1 MQRAKPEKAA
11 RMSRDEIVSVRPVN
25 GRRQWMATMTL
36 SDSWAFNDLLARL
49 GDDPFS
55 QDMAVVSVA
64 AHRDPAGTWS
74 LLYGSVLLGP
84 ADMATSSWLDWRAAS
99 GERFAAHAKAS
110 LDQQGIT
117 TSTFADFVAVDGDW
131 LIARTPLTGEGSAV
145 DQAQRWVQELMGPG
159 AAFQQPNAGPH
170 IVSAA
175 LEPADA
181 LAMSS
186 PWWPASLQPLVFS
199 ARRPVIGYRFPISKP
214 RSPLPQPPDSWQFD
228 EVQARQP
235 LLNLVS
241 LVGLSVT
248 SDGQP
253 VPAALA
259 IGRLR
264 RTAWFS
270 GVRLTENIEADITLA
285 PDRVSLGDL
294 EVDLEEYA
302 DDGLVQA
309 RRLRLAD
316 VALPQGSPARVSVVL
331 PTLGQELRRQLRL
344 YDRAGRLL
352 DNCDVTAFLSQI
364 KITMTANADG
374 KTTTQHVSVG
384 NPPATPTPVTR
395 LAALDSADAEYTRLL
410 TEGLDRRILD
420 DPATALAAIQDA
432 LQDARDDLLVLDPYF
447 GHKPTDW
454 AALQKVSVPVR
465 VLTMHK
471 QFARP
476 ASAKKPA
483 QPPVLIPP
491 PPPADIQHLPR
502 LQIRSWSQKA
512 PWHDRV
518 YLWADGGLTVGG
530 SPSGLGTRLMR
541 LDRLN
546 PVEANA
552 WRTRFEAWWLDQL
565 AIQIL

>member
-1 MQRAKPEKAA
+1 
-11 RMSRDEIVSVRPVN
+11 
-25 GRRQWMATMTL
+25 MALTG
-36 SDSWAFNDLLARL
+36 SGIFENLLTRL
-49 GDDPFS
+49 GDDPLS
-55 QDMAVVSVA
+55 QDVAVVSVA
-64 AHRDPAGTWS
+64 AHRDPAGGWS

-84 ADMATSSWLDWRAAS
+84 AEMATSSWLDWRAAS
-99 GERFAAHAKAS
+99 GELFAVQAKAT
-110 LDQQGIT
+110 LGQQGIT
-117 TSTFADFVAVDGDW
+117 TATFADFVVVDGDW
-131 LIARTPLTGEGSAV
+131 LIARTSLTGQGSAV
-145 DQAQRWVQELMGPG
+145 DQAQRWVQALTGPG
-159 AAFQQPNAGPH
+159 AVVQPPNAGPH

-175 LEPADA
+175 LGPADA
-181 LAMSS
+181 LVMSS
-186 PWWPASLQPLVFS
+186 PWWSAALQPLVAA
-199 ARRPVIGYRFPISKP
+199 ARRPVIGYRFPVSEPSSPVP
-214 RSPLPQPPDSWQFD
+214 RWPDSWWLERD
-228 EVQARQP
+228 KVRQP
-235 LLNLVS
+235 LLDLLS
-241 LVGLSVT
+241 LAGLSVT
-248 SDGQP
+248 TDGQP
-253 VPAALA
+253 TPIALA

-270 GVRLTENIEADITLA
+270 GIRLTEHVEADITMA
-285 PDRVSLGDL
+285 PERVSAGEL

-302 DDGLVQA
+302 HDGLVQA

-316 VALPQGSPARVSVVL
+316 LSLPEGTPERVSVVL
-331 PTLGQELRRQLRL
+331 PTLGSELRRQLRL

-352 DNCDVTAFLSQI
+352 DSCDVTAFLSQI
-364 KITMTANADG
+364 KITMTHSVGG

-384 NPPATPTPVTR
+384 TPPGTPTPVTR
-395 LAALDSADAEYTRLL
+395 LAALDSAESEYTRLL

-454 AALQKVSVPVR
+454 AALHKVSVPVR

-476 ASAKKPA
+476 ASSKKPA
-483 QPPVLIPP
+483 QPNVLISPP
-491 PPPADIQHLPR
+491 LPADIRHLPR
-502 LQIRSWSQKA
+502 LQIRSWSQTA

-518 YLWADGGLTVGG
+518 YLWADGGLAVGG
-530 SPSGLGTRLMR
+530 SPSGLGKRLMR

-565 AIQIL
+565 AIQVL